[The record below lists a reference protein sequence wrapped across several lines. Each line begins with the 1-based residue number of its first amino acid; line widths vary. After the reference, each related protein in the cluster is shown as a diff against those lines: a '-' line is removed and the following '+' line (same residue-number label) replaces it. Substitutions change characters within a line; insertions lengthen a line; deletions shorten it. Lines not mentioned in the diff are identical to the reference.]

1 MELREKISVC
11 LDKYIANLS
20 KYTDK
25 NGDIKPV
32 YSLFRHNDLKNTL
45 GFQIQ
50 LNPLDEGGRSR
61 DFVIIG
67 LYPED
72 DRLATKY
79 IFEGTSEEIK
89 EFLKAEKSQDTII
102 NACISLDKSISGD
115 DPL

>member
-1 MELREKISVC
+1 MELREKINVC
-11 LDKYIANLS
+11 LDRYITNLS
-20 KYTDK
+20 KYTNE

-89 EFLKAEKSQDTII
+89 KFLKAEENRDTII
-102 NACISLDKSISGD
+102 NACIALDRSISDD